1 MKDER
6 GNRREEEMRSMME
19 RLKGYLNKEM
29 LELNSGKYKTM
40 KFNNGGRKISK
51 RNWKWKRTVIEE
63 VKKYKYL
70 RCVLQRNNK
79 QKAQVKE

>member
-29 LELNSGKYKTM
+29 LELNSEKYKTM
-40 KFNNGGRKISK
+40 KFNNGERKISK
-51 RNWKWKRTVIEE
+51 RNWKWKRIVIE